1 MPPPASIAPTSC
13 SASGT
18 HAPPPGTSDLPGLE
32 VAGTVV
38 AVGPEVSG
46 WHAGDEVCALL
57 AGGGYAERAVAPAVQ
72 CLPLPERLSLVEAA
86 AIPETFFTVWTNVME
101 RGGLEEGEAFLVHG
115 GSSGIGTTAI
125 QLARAFGAV
134 VFATA
139 GSDDKCR
146 ACEALGAER
155 GINYRTEDF
164 VAVTKDATG
173 GQGID
178 LILDMVGGDYLQRN
192 LEALAVEGRLVQI
205 AFLQGATPPVD
216 LRLDHAKRLDADRL
230 DLAASHADAERGH
243 RGGAPRARL
252 AARRAPPRPAAD
264 SRDVSARGGRR
275 RAPVARVEHARGQD
289 RPDRGGVSEVAQ
301 VMIGQ
306 PAAPMGTGMHYLFG
320 PFRLDAGDRLL
331 LKGDETVPLT
341 PKALDTLVVLLERHG
356 HIVPK
361 DELIERVWPDAFV
374 EENNLAQNVSMLRR
388 ALGEREGGAA
398 TSKRSRSAAIDSSH
412 RCGSRW
418 PTSAPRHRRRWRWGR
433 RRPALPT
440 SAPQPQRRCPRRV
453 TRAAA
458 M

>member
-1 MPPPASIAPTSC
+1 MTEKGTMRAVAISQPGGPDVLQLVERPVPTAGTGELLIAVAAAGVNRPDVLQRI
-13 SASGT
+13 G
-18 HAPPPGTSDLPGLE
+18 HYAPPPGTSDLPGLE
-32 VAGTVV
+32 VAGTVI

-46 WHAGDEVCALL
+46 WHAGDQVCALL

-216 LRLDHAKRLDADRL
+216 LRLIMQKRLTLTGSTLRPRTPTQKGAIAAALREHVWPLVERRL
-230 DLAASHADAERGH
+230 VLPQIHATFPLEAAADAH
-243 RGGAPRARL
+243 RLLESSTHMGKIVLIVGA
-252 AARRAPPRPAAD
+252 
-264 SRDVSARGGRR
+264 SAR
-275 RAPVARVEHARGQD
+275 
-289 RPDRGGVSEVAQ
+289 S
-301 VMIGQ
+301 
-306 PAAPMGTGMHYLFG
+306 
-320 PFRLDAGDRLL
+320 
-331 LKGDETVPLT
+331 
-341 PKALDTLVVLLERHG
+341 LE
-356 HIVPK
+356 
-361 DELIERVWPDAFV
+361 
-374 EENNLAQNVSMLRR
+374 S
-388 ALGEREGGAA
+388 
-398 TSKRSRSAAIDSSH
+398 
-412 RCGSRW
+412 
-418 PTSAPRHRRRWRWGR
+418 
-433 RRPALPT
+433 
-440 SAPQPQRRCPRRV
+440 
-453 TRAAA
+453 
-458 M
+458 